1 MSTDTTTPFSDATGD
16 IERKR
21 RIGRAFVAICF
32 ASTLVGIVALVALI
46 ADVLYESWGWV
57 TWEFLTYPPSQ
68 SVDYFLNG
76 TRGAGMYP
84 AIVGS
89 IFLIAL
95 TAVFTIFLGVGAAVY
110 LEEYAPEN
118 RLKSFIEA
126 NIANLAGVPSIV
138 YGLLGLAIFVRAM
151 QLGASLIAGALTL
164 TLLILPIVIVSTQEA
179 LRAVPDSQRQAAYGV
194 GATQWQVTRDVV
206 LPRALPGIMTGTIL
220 SLSRAIGETAPILMV
235 GAATSMFVA
244 PDGLRSAFSAMPMMI
259 FEWATLPQA
268 EFQHVAAAG
277 IVVLLTILLLMNAI
291 AIFIRNKYDP
301 RS

>member
-110 LEEYAPEN
+110 LEEYAPRTDSS
-118 RLKSFIEA
+118 RLSKPTSRTSRVCRRSSTA
-126 NIANLAGVPSIV
+126 CSGWRSSSGRCNSA
-138 YGLLGLAIFVRAM
+138 RAS
-151 QLGASLIAGALTL
+151 SLVHS
-164 TLLILPIVIVSTQEA
+164 P
-179 LRAVPDSQRQAAYGV
+179 
-194 GATQWQVTRDVV
+194 
-206 LPRALPGIMTGTIL
+206 
-220 SLSRAIGETAPILMV
+220 
-235 GAATSMFVA
+235 
-244 PDGLRSAFSAMPMMI
+244 
-259 FEWATLPQA
+259 
-268 EFQHVAAAG
+268 
-277 IVVLLTILLLMNAI
+277 
-291 AIFIRNKYDP
+291 
-301 RS
+301 